1 MRILRDALDA
11 EGDERT
17 RLIDDRCGD
26 DVELRARVEA
36 LLQRAW
42 EAEHE
47 TVQLDPEAEAAD
59 GDTDRLIGERLGAF
73 EVIERIGRG
82 GMGIVYRGERRG
94 DDFSQTVALKLIR
107 RGFDFD
113 DVQARFVRERRI
125 LARLSHPNIARFI
138 DGGVAPDGRPW
149 FALEFVQGE
158 PITRWCDLRRLDIRA
173 RVQLFLQVSAAVQY
187 AHTQLIVHRDLKP
200 ANVLVDG
207 SGASRLLDFGIARLV
222 GGDESDARLTQLGGA
237 LALTPEYAAPEQ
249 FTDAAVG
256 VAADVYALGIILY
269 EMIAGVGPYPVDR
282 QDLAAAAQSVRD
294 TPPESLL
301 TAIAHERTRSA
312 PVAAVEGSGSIRV
325 TRLRERRSSNSA
337 YRAAVRGDLTR
348 IVGKAL
354 AKEPERRYA
363 TVDAFARDLSRWLA
377 GEPVQISGNGFGYRA
392 GKFIKRNRIAVA
404 VATVLTLGLLATSV
418 LALRSAYVASQQRE
432 AALAETARV
441 TAVREYIMLMF
452 RDAAAEPEGGK
463 KTARDALARGA
474 EQIFVQFKDRPE
486 IGQATAL
493 SLSELYMQL
502 GDVAGGTPL
511 LERILAWP
519 GIEDNPDVLANA
531 RYNLA
536 QMAYL
541 SGDAKR
547 ARELLD
553 AAQAWWSRQPQQF
566 HALLLESR
574 STQAQIERAEG
585 HVEKAIATLEAAVAE
600 HRRAPETNWRE
611 MGSALNSLVLALGQA
626 GRHEESILRADE
638 AYTLF
643 VENGAGG
650 SVGGLAIL
658 NNRANAQTFL
668 KRFDLA
674 VTDFRLAV
682 DTRRDLYGRSQE
694 LAALQVNLAMAVL
707 NLAGEAGTE
716 SQRATVEEAIGLLED
731 SYAMALE
738 FSGEGSRISAMAR
751 ACLVE
756 AYALGQRLADAEPL
770 ADDAVRISREQFGE
784 DSIFAGVSLRAR
796 AKLRT
801 AQGRKAE
808 ALADVDAALAIFT
821 AAGKGGE
828 VYLPTLVAMR
838 EALVAQ

>member
-1 MRILRDALDA
+1 MRILRDALDV
-11 EGDERT
+11 EGDERV
-17 RLIDDRCGD
+17 RLIDDRCRD
-26 DVELRARVEA
+26 DSELRARVEA

-47 TVQLDPEAEAAD
+47 TVHLDPDPEAAD
-59 GDTDRLIGERLGAF
+59 GDTDRLVGERLGAF

-149 FALEFVQGE
+149 FALEYVQGE
-158 PITRWCDLRRLDIRA
+158 AITRWCDLRRLDIRA
-173 RVQLFLQVSAAVQY
+173 RVQLFLQVCAAVQY

-207 SGASRLLDFGIARLV
+207 NGAARLLDFGIARLV
-222 GGDESDARLTQLGGA
+222 GGDEIDSKLTQLSGEM
-237 LALTPEYAAPEQ
+237 ALTPEYAAPEQ

-256 VAADVYALGIILY
+256 VAADVYALGVILY
-269 EMIAGVGPYPVDR
+269 EMIAGVGPYQVDR
-282 QDLAAAAQSVRD
+282 QDIAATAHSVRE

-301 TAIAHERTRSA
+301 TAIAHERTRST
-312 PVAAVEGSGSIRV
+312 AAATAESSDSVRV
-325 TRLRERRSSNSA
+325 TRLRARRSTNSA

-363 TVDAFARDLSRWLA
+363 TVDAFARDLSRWLG

-452 RDAAAEPEGGK
+452 RDAAAEPEGGR
-463 KTARDALARGA
+463 KTARDALAQGA

-486 IGQATAL
+486 LGQATAL
-493 SLSELYMQL
+493 SISELYMQL
-502 GDVAGGTPL
+502 GDVAGGAPL
-511 LERILAWP
+511 LERILTWP
-519 GIEDNPDVLANA
+519 GIEKNPDILANA

-536 QMAYL
+536 QMEYSTGNAE
-541 SGDAKR
+541 R

-553 AAQAWWSRQPQQF
+553 AAQRWWNTEPEKFRV
-566 HALLLESR
+566 LLLESR
-574 STQAQIERAEG
+574 TTQAQIERAEG
-585 HVEKAIATLEAAVAE
+585 NVEKAIATLEETVAV
-600 HRRAPETNWRE
+600 HRSAPEGNWRE
-611 MGSALNSLVLALGQA
+611 LGAALNSLSLALSQA
-626 GRHEESILRADE
+626 GRLEEAVKRADE
-638 AYTLF
+638 AYAVF
-643 VENGAGG
+643 DENGAGG
-650 SVGGLAIL
+650 SVSGLATL

-674 VTDFRLAV
+674 EVDLRRAV
-682 DTRRDLYGRSQE
+682 DLRRELYGRSPE
-694 LAALQVNLAMAVL
+694 LAALQVNLAMAVF
-707 NLAGEAGTE
+707 NQAGAKA
-716 SQRATVEEAIGLLED
+716 SAPRQAMVEETIRLLED
-731 SYAMALE
+731 SYAMAME
-738 FSGEGSRISAMAR
+738 FSGEASRITVMAR
-751 ACLVE
+751 VNLVE
-756 AYALGQRLADAEPL
+756 VYAFGQELTKAEPL
-770 ADDAVRISREQFGE
+770 ADDAVRIGREQFGE
-784 DSIFAGVSLRAR
+784 DSVFAGVSLRAR
-796 AKLRT
+796 AKLRA
-801 AQGRKAE
+801 AQGRRAE
-808 ALADVDAALAIFT
+808 ALQDIDAALAIFR

-828 VYLPTLVAMR
+828 VYLPPIEALR
-838 EALVAQ
+838 EALLAP